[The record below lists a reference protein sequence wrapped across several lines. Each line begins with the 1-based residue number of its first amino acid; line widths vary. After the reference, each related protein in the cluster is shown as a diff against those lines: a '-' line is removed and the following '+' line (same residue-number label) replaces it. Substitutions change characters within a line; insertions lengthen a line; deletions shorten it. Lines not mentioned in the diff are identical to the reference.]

1 MLVLGQEV
9 GLLAGIEPRLALD
22 ALLQQLLAL
31 RAEAALQLDHEGQ
44 RLGGENGFEA
54 RLECAGDLYA
64 RHLRPTVRK
73 RVVEGKSVAVRVDL
87 GGSRVRKKKTRRDR
101 TTEVSQ

>member
-64 RHLRPTVRK
+64 RHLRPTRHGAFSLCYVCVDGPINPPTEDRK
-73 RVVEGKSVAVRVDL
+73 S
-87 GGSRVRKKKTRRDR
+87 TRMN
-101 TTEVSQ
+101 SSH